1 EITESAGFGPRSR
14 HSLPGRGSNDQDGG
28 RSRDLARRLVAL
40 GRQRAERWGWVNTYT
55 YAKSL
60 GEQIIAAEQ
69 GLDYAI
75 VRPAIVE
82 SALDFP
88 FPGWIEGGRT
98 AAPLVLMA
106 LGGMREWPI
115 RRDIPLEVVPVDLVA
130 AAILT
135 VAALHLDGQS
145 ERVYQLGSADVNPTI
160 L

>member
-1 EITESAGFGPRSR
+1 ERMHEITESAGFGPRSR

-28 RSRDLARRLVAL
+28 RSSDLARRLVAL

-88 FPGWIEGGRT
+88 FPVWFEGSRI
-98 AAPLVLMA
+98 ASPMVLMT
-106 LGGMREWPI
+106 LGCKMYWP
-115 RRDIPLEVVPVDLVA
+115 EHK
-130 AAILT
+130 T
-135 VAALHLDGQS
+135 
-145 ERVYQLGSADVNPTI
+145 
-160 L
+160 